1 MFRLYGNIAGWRA
14 LDEKEKEKDII
25 ETMID
30 YSNDT
35 GIYDYF
41 ITKVRGERNTSY
53 KEAPYK
59 RIIGKKQFANYLEK
73 YKERIELENMPCV
86 ELKRYILNRKGI

>member
-1 MFRLYGNIAGWRA
+1 MFRLYGNISGWRA

-35 GIYDYF
+35 GLYDYL
-41 ITKVRGERNTSY
+41 ITKTKGDRDTDY
-53 KEAPYK
+53 KESPYK
-59 RIIGKKQFANYLEK
+59 RIIGKKQFANYLNK
-73 YKERIELENMPCV
+73 YKEKQRLNDMSCV
-86 ELKRYILNRKGI
+86 ELKRYILNRKGL

>member
-59 RIIGKKQFANYLEK
+59 RIIGKKQFANYLNK
-73 YKERIELENMPCV
+73 YKEKQRLNDMSCV
-86 ELKRYILNRKGI
+86 ELKRYILNRKGL

>member
-35 GIYDYF
+35 GSYDYL
-41 ITKVRGERNTSY
+41 ITKVRGERNTNY
-53 KEAPYK
+53 KESPYK
-59 RIIGKKQFANYLEK
+59 RIIGKKQLLIQKRNKKKLKSKKIILKMTKKRILKKQRK
-73 YKERIELENMPCV
+73 Y
-86 ELKRYILNRKGI
+86 